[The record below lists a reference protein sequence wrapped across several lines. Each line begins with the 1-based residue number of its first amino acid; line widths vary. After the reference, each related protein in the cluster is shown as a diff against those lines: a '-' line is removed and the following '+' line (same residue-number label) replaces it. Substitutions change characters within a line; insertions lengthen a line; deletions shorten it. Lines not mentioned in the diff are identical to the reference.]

1 MKCVNLKGNVMIENL
16 NIVYIKT
23 VPIESHITV
32 RFGIPRRRKKLH
44 KIEVNMHSQ
53 NDKVASA
60 PRDMPNV

>member
-1 MKCVNLKGNVMIENL
+1 MIENL

-32 RFGIPRRRKKLH
+32 DFGILDVGRNFA
-44 KIEVNMHSQ
+44 KIEVTMHSH

-60 PRDMPNV
+60 LVICQMFEEM

>member
-1 MKCVNLKGNVMIENL
+1 MRKFKKNNVMIENL

-32 RFGIPRRRKKLH
+32 RFGILDVGRNFA

-53 NDKVASA
+53 KNRQSSERS
-60 PRDMPNV
+60 RDMPNV